1 MKNVQ
6 MRNGNILTLPTE
18 TETTRESGLIV
29 QVDLRNYRILE
40 VVVPDE
46 QDNVKVGD
54 KLYVPLHSGTEVE
67 GHIVVNLRDIILIK

>member
-6 MRNGNILTLPTE
+6 MRNGNILTLPVE
-18 TETTRESGLIV
+18 ESTTRESGLII
-29 QVDLRNYRILE
+29 QTNLKNYKVLE
-40 VVVPDE
+40 VVVSDE